1 MDIVCYNTPYQLSSF
16 RYLPRYSVGRDFLP
30 VSVNYG
36 FYRSLYDDKI
46 LALDSY
52 RYMWKAFFECE
63 DTLDQYKANTMGDGA
78 NGVITGY
85 VKMDR
90 LNEVTRTPSD
100 RKRILIALHHSVEG
114 GANDILSLGNFV
126 RYSDYFLQLP
136 DRYPEID
143 FIYRPHPYL
152 FRSLRRED
160 LWGEEKVEAY
170 LAALKAKKNVFFDDN
185 GDYFPSFVNSDACIQ
200 DCGSYLVEY
209 LYTGKPCCYMLK
221 QESDIGR
228 KFSKLGKD
236 CLEQCEIAY
245 DTGAID
251 AFIRDIVLRGND
263 PKKASRLEFMRRIMV
278 HYPHAADAALDEIR
292 KGILKEEEK

>member
-1 MDIVCYNTPYQLSSF
+1 
-16 RYLPRYSVGRDFLP
+16 
-30 VSVNYG
+30 
-36 FYRSLYDDKI
+36 
-46 LALDSY
+46 
-52 RYMWKAFFECE
+52 
-63 DTLDQYKANTMGDGA
+63 MGDGQ

-90 LNEVTRTPSD
+90 MEEVTRTPSD
-100 RKRILIALHHSVEG
+100 RRRILVALHHSVEG

-126 RYSDYFLQLP
+126 RYSDYFLHLP

-160 LWGEEKVEAY
+160 LWGEEKVEEY
-170 LAALKAKKNVFFDDN
+170 LTALKAKKNVFFDEN

-221 QESDIGR
+221 EESDIDR

-236 CLEQCEIAY
+236 CLAQCEIAY
-245 DTGAID
+245 EPDAID
-251 AFIRDIVLRGND
+251 TFIRETVLKGND
-263 PKKASRLEFMRRIMV
+263 GKKASRLEFMRRIMV

-292 KGILKEEEK
+292 RGILKEEDR